1 MEYKNDKMI
10 SVYANRYFT
19 EWTNTDL
26 RIRFGE
32 IMFVAPG
39 QKTKKLIIEERV
51 GVTMSWLRAK
61 QLRDSLSEL
70 IEIYE
75 KVNGE
80 LTDGQVISTESDDI
94 IEPVRPV
101 SE

>member
-1 MEYKNDKMI
+1 MEYKSDKMI
-10 SVYANRYFT
+10 SVYANRYYT

-39 QKTKKLIIEERV
+39 QKNKKLIIEERV

-61 QLRDSLSEL
+61 QLRDTLNEL
-70 IEIYE
+70 IEKYE
-75 KVNGE
+75 KANGE
-80 LTDGQVISTESDDI
+80 LIDGEIISIKGEET
-94 IEPVRPV
+94 IEPVGPLP
-101 SE
+101 E